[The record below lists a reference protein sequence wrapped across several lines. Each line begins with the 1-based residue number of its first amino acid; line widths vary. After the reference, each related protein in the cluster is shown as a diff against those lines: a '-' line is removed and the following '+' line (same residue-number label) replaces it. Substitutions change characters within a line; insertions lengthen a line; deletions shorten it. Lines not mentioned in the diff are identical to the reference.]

1 MNKINR
7 ILFPTDFSEVAEN
20 AFQHAIFW
28 AMKYHADIHVVSIYN
43 PYIPIGEYGAGS
55 ILLDAPP
62 IENDAQTLDRLT
74 LFIEKGIMKVI
85 TNRVTDFF
93 PKIDSSIQSGVI
105 DTVICKMAKGENF
118 DMIIMGTRGE
128 SHDYLDKVIGTTS
141 HQVVENAYCPVLLIP
156 SHIVYK
162 EIDKVVFASDLKAT
176 QPYRIWQSYEMLK
189 VFDPTFH
196 CVHVRTDNAP
206 QELQLY
212 ELDNY
217 FKEAHPTIPIQFHL
231 VHLDSI
237 EEGMKLTVNLWN
249 AELLCMYTPHH
260 SIFQQL
266 FIKSNSQNAIDYM
279 NVPLLFLKPQ
289 KLFA

>member
-1 MNKINR
+1 MNKIKR

-28 AMKYHADIHVVSIYN
+28 AMKCQADIHVVTMYN
-43 PYIPIGEYGAGS
+43 PYIPIGEYGAGTF
-55 ILLDAPP
+55 ILEPDFS
-62 IENDAQTLDRLT
+62 ENDAQILNHLMV
-74 LFIEKGIMKVI
+74 FIEKGTTKII

-93 PKIDSSIQSGVI
+93 PAISSSIRSGVI
-105 DTVICKMAKGENF
+105 ATEICQLAESENF

-128 SHDYLDKVIGTTS
+128 SHDFLDKVLGTVS
-141 HQVVENAYCPVLLIP
+141 HQVVEKATCAVLLIP
-156 SHIVYK
+156 PKVGYK
-162 EIDKVVFASDLKAT
+162 EINRVVFAADLKVT
-176 QPYRIWQSYEMLK
+176 QPYRIWQGYEMLK
-189 VFDPTFH
+189 MFSPTFH
-196 CVHVRTDNAP
+196 CVHVKADTAP

-237 EEGMKLTVNLWN
+237 EEGMKFTVNLWN

-266 FIKSNSQNAIDYM
+266 FIKSNSHNAIDYM
-279 NVPLLFLKPQ
+279 NVPLLFIKS
-289 KLFA
+289 